1 MNGGMDDLELAEE
14 LLLDNHLFNILWQKF
29 KKIQSQPN
37 HLYPQ
42 ISGSNLRSE
51 TRYTH
56 ETFKNL
62 HCTNY
67 TPLSASTSSLALTPK
82 RFPSAKRQHD
92 YGTPKDLQGCTT
104 VQIWIYFSILNSI
117 YMYIYIYI
125 NVKVKKKGIFK
136 AFINLKTNEKPMVNN

>member
-82 RFPSAKRQHD
+82 RLPSAKRQHG
-92 YGTPKDLQGCTT
+92 YGTPEDLQGCTMI
-104 VQIWIYFSILNSI
+104 QIEIYFSVLNSTHLQQTFGLKHR
-117 YMYIYIYI
+117 
-125 NVKVKKKGIFK
+125 NKKKQVTGK
-136 AFINLKTNEKPMVNN
+136 WKINLNS